1 MKRRIYLIAAL
12 ALINIV
18 IMKYNEFK
26 GEKKGNTLAITENE
40 GLTADSLLSS
50 SHK

>member
-18 IMKYNEFK
+18 IMKYQEVRR
-26 GEKKGNTLAITENE
+26 EQQGNSLSASITTNSI
-40 GLTADSLLSS
+40 DSLLKAPSE
-50 SHK
+50 